1 MTQVAIAE
9 RLEERLRRVAL
20 IDDDPEALEAEKAV
34 AAMHRETAK
43 AVLLELT
50 ALRATPR
57 SRMAPR
63 EGRNRFERGA
73 GALRPW
79 NIVAKKS
86 DGPTS

>member
-1 MTQVAIAE
+1 
-9 RLEERLRRVAL
+9 
-20 IDDDPEALEAEKAV
+20 
-34 AAMHRETAK
+34 MHRETAK
-43 AVLLELT
+43 SVVLGLT

-63 EGRNRFERGA
+63 EGGTGSNA
-73 GALRPW
+73 GRAALRPW